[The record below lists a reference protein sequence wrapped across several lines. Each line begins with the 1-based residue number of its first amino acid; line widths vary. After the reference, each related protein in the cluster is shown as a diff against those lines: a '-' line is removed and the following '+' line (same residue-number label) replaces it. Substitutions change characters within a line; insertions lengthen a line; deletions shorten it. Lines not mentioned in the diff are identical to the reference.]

1 MRTLI
6 ILGHPDKNSF
16 NARLADSYE
25 KGAKEKGGDVERINL
40 IDLRF
45 DPILK
50 NFTRQQNLEAD
61 LIEAQRLIKWA
72 NHIVFIFPVWWSS
85 PPALLKGFI
94 DRVFLPEFAFKY
106 RENSSMWDKLL
117 SGRSS
122 RLIMTNDT
130 PATWP
135 SFEFFDFFNP
145 EINMMKKSVLE
156 FCGISPVS
164 ITSFGSTLGADE
176 KKRIRLLDKA
186 YREGLQDN

>member
-16 NARLADSYE
+16 CARLADEYE
-25 KGAKEKGGDVERINL
+25 KGAKEKGGDVMRISL
-40 IDLRF
+40 GDLKF
-45 DPILK
+45 DPIL
-50 NFTRQQNLEAD
+50 RHGYSRVQNLESD

-72 NHIVFIFPVWWSS
+72 NHIVFVFPVWWSA

-94 DRVFLPEFAFKY
+94 DRTFLPGFAFKY

-122 RLIMTNDT
+122 RLILTSDAPVAWLYLMYFH
-130 PATWP
+130 PAL
-135 SFEFFDFFNP
+135 
-145 EINMMKKSVLE
+145 NMMKKATLE

-164 ITSFGSTLGADE
+164 VSSFGSMKSASE
-176 KKRIRLLDKA
+176 KKREGILYQSYRL
-186 YREGLQDN
+186 GLNDN